1 MEENM
6 PIVAISAKG
15 QVTIP
20 KEVRKALSLQS
31 SDRVIIVLDGEQA
44 IIKPIRG
51 TLLDIGGSIA
61 IPDGEKPIDFQRVRE
76 SVKKKFAQRLSKKRA
91 SG

>member
-1 MEENM
+1 M

-20 KEVRKALSLQS
+20 KEVRKALSIQS

-44 IIKPIRG
+44 VIKPIRG
-51 TLLDIGGSIA
+51 TLMDIGGSIA
-61 IPDGEKPIDFQRVRE
+61 IPEREKPINFQRVRE
-76 SVKKKFAQRLSKKRA
+76 SVKKKLAQRLSQKRT
-91 SG
+91 S

>member
-31 SDRVIIVLDGEQA
+31 SDRVIIVLDGAQA

-51 TLLDIGGSIA
+51 NLLDIGGSIT
-61 IPDGEKPIDFQRVRE
+61 IPEGQKPIDFQRVRE
-76 SVKKKFAQRLSKKRA
+76 SVKKKLAQRLSKKRA
-91 SG
+91 S

>member
-20 KEVRKALSLQS
+20 KEVRRALAIKST
-31 SDRVIIVLDGEQA
+31 DRVIIVLDGEQA
-44 IIKPIRG
+44 VIKPIRG
-51 TLLDIGGSIA
+51 NLLDIGGSIT
-61 IPDGEKPIDFQRVRE
+61 IPEGEKPIDFQRVRE
-76 SVKKKFAQRLSKKRA
+76 SVKKKLTQRVSKKRD
-91 SG
+91 S

>member
-1 MEENM
+1 M

-20 KEVRKALSLQS
+20 KEVRKALSIQS

-44 IIKPIRG
+44 VIKPIRG

-61 IPDGEKPIDFQRVRE
+61 IPEGEKPINFQRVRE
-76 SVKKKFAQRLSKKRA
+76 SVKKKVAQRLLKKRA
-91 SG
+91 SE